1 MLLSTIEQAGH
12 YYFQMNYFRIFVKY
26 EMLRNLTMGT
36 TSCAHC
42 QLTITLLSHFNEL
55 EKNKKIILIFKKFI
69 KKKNNQYDFNKKNTL
84 IGLMQFSSLC

>member
-42 QLTITLLSHFNEL
+42 QLTITLLSHFNE
-55 EKNKKIILIFKKFI
+55 KM
-69 KKKNNQYDFNKKNTL
+69 Y
-84 IGLMQFSSLC
+84 